1 MRRFVIFIVNIMCL
15 TFLVGCES
23 GENSVIQD
31 TSTGDISEAD
41 SEDETFGGLGSEEEI
56 AVYVCGAVSS
66 PGVYYLPYGAIKEDA
81 LNLAGG
87 FLDGAATTY
96 VNLAEPVEEGEQI
109 YFPYLEELGEDYSPL
124 SLERTDGKV
133 NINKADKEE
142 LMTLPGIGENK
153 AEAIIKYREKNG
165 AFQNIEDITNIP
177 GIKEGV
183 YNNIRDY
190 IVVE

>member
-1 MRRFVIFIVNIMCL
+1 MQRFMIFIVNIMCL
-15 TFLVGCES
+15 TFLAGCRASES
-23 GENSVIQD
+23 SVVQD
-31 TSTGDISEAD
+31 TSTAEILEVA
-41 SEDETFGGLGSEEEI
+41 SEEESFSGLSSEGEI

-109 YFPYLEELGEDYSPL
+109 YFPYMEELGEDYSPL
-124 SLERTDGKV
+124 NLERTDGKI

-142 LMTLPGIGENK
+142 LMSLPGIGENK

-165 AFQNIEDITNIP
+165 AFQSIEEITNIP